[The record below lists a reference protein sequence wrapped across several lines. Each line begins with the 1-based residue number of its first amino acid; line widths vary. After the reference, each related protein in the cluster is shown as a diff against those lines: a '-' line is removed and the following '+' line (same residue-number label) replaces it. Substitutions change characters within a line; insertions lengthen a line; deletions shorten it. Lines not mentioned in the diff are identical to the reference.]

1 MFMKKLYDNIHKI
14 LIFIIY
20 FFLVVSYTF
29 EHDYLLLY
37 YYWYNIIFNEL
48 SISNTFFLYIV
59 VIIQILK
66 FYIMNGIIK

>member
-1 MFMKKLYDNIHKI
+1 MFMKKLYDNNHKI

-37 YYWYNIIFNEL
+37 YYWYNITFNDL
-48 SISNTFFLYIV
+48 SISNTFFYI
-59 VIIQILK
+59 LSLLFK
-66 FYIMNGIIK
+66 F